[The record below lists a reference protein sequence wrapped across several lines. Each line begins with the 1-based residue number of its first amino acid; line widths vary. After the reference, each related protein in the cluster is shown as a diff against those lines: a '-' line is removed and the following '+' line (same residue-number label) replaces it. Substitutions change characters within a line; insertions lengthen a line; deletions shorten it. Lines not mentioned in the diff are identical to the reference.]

1 MAGTREGRIPLRDSY
16 PSPAFEERLMSAAA
30 TTLPAAFPAVS
41 IAQAHAMLTTAPASP
56 FEIEEREIRG
66 VKIKTWRN
74 APPTL
79 AAVFELNKAF
89 GSHTY
94 LVHENERVTFEA
106 HRRAVAHLAKRLI
119 ADGVKKGDRVAII
132 ARNLPEW
139 SVAFWAAALAGAIV
153 APLNAWLTG
162 PSSNTASAI
171 QARSLRS
178 WTPSAGSACAST
190 STIAKI

>member
-1 MAGTREGRIPLRDSY
+1 GVGRKGGRARSRAGRWAGRREGEIPLVA
-16 PSPAFEERLMSAAA
+16 PSPPPPLENRLLSAPP
-30 TTLPAAFPAVS
+30 TPLPAAFPAVS

-79 AAVFELNKAF
+79 AAVFEVNKAF
-89 GSHTY
+89 GSRTY

-106 HRRAVAHLAKRLI
+106 HRRAVAHLAKRRI
-119 ADGVKKGDRVAII
+119 PDGVKKGDRVAII

-139 SVAFWAAALAGAIV
+139 SVAFLAAALAGAIG
-153 APLNAWLTG
+153 APPNAWVTG
-162 PSSNTASAI
+162 PGREDGLCESGT
-171 QARSLRS
+171 
-178 WTPSAGSACAST
+178 
-190 STIAKI
+190 